1 MLLTHLSVQIVEV
14 ILKVCIKLNLIQ
26 MLYLFTYETQENER
40 VNSVDRVIQVNIKKR

>member
-1 MLLTHLSVQIVEV
+1 MLLTHLSVQIEV